1 MRLKINGWIKRDAQG
16 SARLRKLGEGR
27 GRWVFAVLAHTADAT
42 VLFPAAGLIWIFG
55 RGPWK
60 IGVWKAGLA
69 LVIGTFL
76 TGLLKLVFKRRR
88 PDGRWG
94 ALDRL
99 VDPHSFPS
107 GHAGRV
113 ATLAVLAIIYGTPS
127 IGAVV
132 VVWALAVGLSRVIL
146 GMHYI
151 SDVLAGF
158 LVGAA
163 IAVFF

>member
-1 MRLKINGWIKRDAQG
+1 MKFDVLVCKDAEG
-16 SARLRKLGEGR
+16 SARLRKLGEGS
-27 GRWVFAVLAHTADAT
+27 GRWIFTILAHTADAT
-42 VLFPAAGLIWIFG
+42 ILFPAAGLIWIFG

-76 TGLLKLVFKRRR
+76 TGLLKLAFKRRR

-94 ALDRL
+94 VFDRL

-107 GHAGRV
+107 GHANRV
-113 ATLAVLAIIYGTPS
+113 AILAVLAIVYGTPS
-127 IGAVV
+127 IGAIV

-146 GMHYI
+146 GMHFI

-163 IAVFF
+163 VAVFF